1 MAINW
6 KLIFKAVFYE
16 IYYYVIGAAAIV
28 EDFMNGHRNKLEL
41 LQRPGEVAVI
51 TGGARGIG
59 VEVVKNL
66 LKCDMHV
73 IIGCRDTKA
82 GDKTVERIRSLGV
95 TSGSAE
101 CFALDMA
108 SFKSIKEFSAN
119 VTAKHSAIHLLI
131 NNAGIMFV
139 PFSLTE
145 DGFESQFAVNY
156 LGHCLLTHL
165 LLPQLKAGGQSRGI
179 NARIVN
185 VSSSAHV
192 AGNINFKDFN
202 MKDLYVASEA
212 YAQSKLAQVLFTKK
226 LETLLRES
234 DAHVQVHAVHP
245 GVVNTELFNGTMLK
259 TIFPWV
265 PALLFKTPA
274 QGAITILYA
283 CLSPSLEGRGG
294 NYISNSRVIANSAKA
309 DNKVTQDKL
318 WDAMRKIIEV
328 HMFGE
333 M

>member
-6 KLIFKAVFYE
+6 KLIFKAVCYE

-41 LQRPGEVAVI
+41 VQRPGDVAVI

-73 IIGCRDTKA
+73 IIGCRNTKA
-82 GDKTVERIRSLGV
+82 GERTIERIRSLGV

-101 CFALDMA
+101 CFTLDMA
-108 SFKSIKEFSAN
+108 SFKSIKEFAAN
-119 VTAKHSAIHLLI
+119 VTVKHPALHLLI

-145 DGFESQFAVNY
+145 DGYESHFAVNY

-165 LLPQLKAGGQSRGI
+165 LLPQLKVGGHSRGL
-179 NARIVN
+179 NARIIN

-202 MKDLYVASEA
+202 LKEMYVASEA
-212 YAQSKLAQVLFTKK
+212 YAQSKLAQLLFTKK
-226 LETLLRES
+226 LESLLRES
-234 DAHVQVHAVHP
+234 DSHVQVHAVHP
-245 GVVNTELFNGTMLK
+245 GVVNTDLFNDTTLK
-259 TIFPWV
+259 KIFPWV
-265 PALLFKTPA
+265 PPLLFKTPA
-274 QGAITILYA
+274 QGAITIMHA
-283 CLSPSLEGRGG
+283 CLSPLLEGCGG
-294 NYISNSRVIANSAKA
+294 NYLSNSRVIANSPKA

-318 WDAMRKIIEV
+318 WDAMRKIVEV

>member
-6 KLIFKAVFYE
+6 KLIFKAVCYE

-41 LQRPGEVAVI
+41 VQRPGDVAVI

-73 IIGCRDTKA
+73 II
-82 GDKTVERIRSLGV
+82 
-95 TSGSAE
+95 
-101 CFALDMA
+101 
-108 SFKSIKEFSAN
+108 
-119 VTAKHSAIHLLI
+119 
-131 NNAGIMFV
+131 AGIMFV

-145 DGFESQFAVNY
+145 DGYESHFAVNY

-165 LLPQLKAGGQSRGI
+165 LLPQLKVGGHSRDV
-179 NARIVN
+179 NARIIN

-192 AGNINFKDFN
+192 VGNINFKDLN
-202 MKDLYVASEA
+202 LKDMYVASEA
-212 YAQSKLAQVLFTKK
+212 YAQSKLAQLLFTKK
-226 LETLLRES
+226 LESLLRES
-234 DAHVQVHAVHP
+234 DSHVQVHAVHP
-245 GVVNTELFNGTMLK
+245 GVVNTDLFNDTTLK
-259 TIFPWV
+259 KIFPWV
-265 PALLFKTPA
+265 PPLFFKTPA
-274 QGAITILYA
+274 QGAITIMHA
-283 CLSPSLEGRGG
+283 CLSPSLEGHGG
-294 NYISNSRVIANSAKA
+294 NYLSNSRVIANSPKA

-318 WDAMRKIIEV
+318 WDAMRKIVEV